1 MKKYTIVIIGSCKV
15 IYEGR
20 ASSTLDY
27 GERIVI
33 LKQDGSTL
41 IHRPTG
47 YKPVN
52 WQPSGAS
59 IKIKPDDTQ
68 LIIEIVR
75 RVPKEIIQIYFK
87 NISMISSNK
96 MKDNSTLYMYA
107 TEKDMQKAIFLNPDI
122 IENGLRNLVIE
133 KVHPDGYIDI
143 FANDENKNTV
153 ILELKRKKATKA
165 DVLQMYK
172 YVELYRKTN
181 SNIRGILVAPSLA
194 KGSQLMLDS
203 LNLEFK
209 ALSPEACSQL
219 LRKNRIVN

>member
-1 MKKYTIVIIGSCKV
+1 MNKYTLVIIGSCKV

-20 ASSTLDY
+20 ASSTLGY

-75 RVPKEIIQIYFK
+75 RSPKEIIQIHFK

-107 TEKDMQKAIFLNPDI
+107 TEKDMQKAIFLHPDI

-143 FANDENKNTV
+143 LANDENKNTV

-209 ALSPEACSQL
+209 SLSPEKCSQL
-219 LRKNRIVN
+219 LRKNRIVD

>member
-59 IKIKPDDTQ
+59 IKIKPD
-68 LIIEIVR
+68 
-75 RVPKEIIQIYFK
+75 EIIQQYDKVALIILSW
-87 NISMISSNK
+87 NISHI
-96 MKDNSTLYMYA
+96 L
-107 TEKDMQKAIFLNPDI
+107 
-122 IENGLRNLVIE
+122 
-133 KVHPDGYIDI
+133 KVECGKQIY
-143 FANDENKNTV
+143 
-153 ILELKRKKATKA
+153 
-165 DVLQMYK
+165 
-172 YVELYRKTN
+172 
-181 SNIRGILVAPSLA
+181 
-194 KGSQLMLDS
+194 
-203 LNLEFK
+203 
-209 ALSPEACSQL
+209 
-219 LRKNRIVN
+219 

>member
-75 RVPKEIIQIYFK
+75 RSPKEIIQIYFK

-143 FANDENKNTV
+143 LANDENKNTV